1 MTPPGL
7 CLAGFLYTF
16 LPNAPSINNQLYLP
30 SLICYNSKV
39 HIIGLGVPLVIYY
52 LIALFIIIVD
62 QVTKY
67 LVVQYMELG
76 ENIPI
81 IENFLYLSSHRNQGA
96 AWGILQGQMYFFYI
110 ITMAVVIGLIIYL
123 QKLPNDQKWM
133 KFALSLMLGGAVGNF
148 IDRLLHQEVI
158 DFINTFIFSYDFPI
172 FNVADSALVI
182 GVGIILVLTLL
193 EGKKEKEL
201 SN

>member
-1 MTPPGL
+1 M
-7 CLAGFLYTF
+7 
-16 LPNAPSINNQLYLP
+16 
-30 SLICYNSKV
+30 
-39 HIIGLGVPLVIYY
+39 IYY

-193 EGKKEKEL
+193 EGKKEKE
-201 SN
+201 NTN

>member
-1 MTPPGL
+1 M
-7 CLAGFLYTF
+7 
-16 LPNAPSINNQLYLP
+16 
-30 SLICYNSKV
+30 
-39 HIIGLGVPLVIYY
+39 IYY
-52 LIALFIIIVD
+52 LIALLIILVD

-67 LVVQYMELG
+67 LVVQYMEIG
-76 ENIPI
+76 ENIPL

-96 AWGILQGQMYFFYI
+96 AWGILQGQMYFFYA
-110 ITMAVVIGLIIYL
+110 ITTLVVIGLIIYL

-133 KFALSLMLGGAVGNF
+133 KFALSLMLGGAIGNF

-201 SN
+201 SK

>member
-1 MTPPGL
+1 M
-7 CLAGFLYTF
+7 
-16 LPNAPSINNQLYLP
+16 
-30 SLICYNSKV
+30 
-39 HIIGLGVPLVIYY
+39 IYY

-110 ITMAVVIGLIIYL
+110 ITMLVVIGLIIYL

>member
-1 MTPPGL
+1 M
-7 CLAGFLYTF
+7 
-16 LPNAPSINNQLYLP
+16 
-30 SLICYNSKV
+30 
-39 HIIGLGVPLVIYY
+39 IYY

-67 LVVQYMELG
+67 LVVQFMELG

-193 EGKKEKEL
+193 EGKKEKE
-201 SN
+201 NTN